1 MDRAIFYQKQLI
13 KYIKNKDAKILV
25 LGAGTLDKNVF
36 EKLNY
41 RNVTYSN
48 IDNTNENNLNFF
60 TNIHEI
66 KLKDNEFDYC
76 VAHAC
81 IHHSSKPH
89 GAILELYRVS
99 RKGSLIIESSDSL
112 LSQIACKLNFSE
124 EYELSAVEKNIT
136 SGGVDNSNV
145 PNYVYRWT
153 EREVLKLIKSYKPE
167 LKA

>member
-66 KLKDNEFDYC
+66 KLKDSEFDYC

-81 IHHSSKPH
+81 WDI
-89 GAILELYRVS
+89 
-99 RKGSLIIESSDSL
+99 
-112 LSQIACKLNFSE
+112 QIA
-124 EYELSAVEKNIT
+124 I
-136 SGGVDNSNV
+136 
-145 PNYVYRWT
+145 
-153 EREVLKLIKSYKPE
+153 
-167 LKA
+167 